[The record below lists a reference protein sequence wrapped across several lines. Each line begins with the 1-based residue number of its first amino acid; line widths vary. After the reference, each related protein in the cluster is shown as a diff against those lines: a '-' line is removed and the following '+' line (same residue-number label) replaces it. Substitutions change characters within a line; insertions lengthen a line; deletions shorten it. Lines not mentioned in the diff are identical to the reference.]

1 MRNFFYIAALILLL
15 TNCTSNT
22 IISKPKN
29 LIPKDKMVD
38 VITDMLLAS
47 GGENIKNIHMQ
58 RKVDYFPLVYEK
70 YQIDST
76 QFKES
81 NFYYVSRIDDFDEI
95 LEKVDKRLSKLRLEN
110 ETAQNIRDSIKNI
123 DPELKELD

>member
-81 NFYYVSRIDDFDEI
+81 NFYYVSRIDDFEEI

-110 ETAQNIRDSIKNI
+110 ETAQNIKDSIKNI
-123 DPELKELD
+123 DPELKKLD

>member
-1 MRNFFYIAALILLL
+1 MRNFFYIAVLIFLL

-47 GGENIKNIHMQ
+47 GGENIKNIQLQ
-58 RKVDYFPLVYEK
+58 RKVNYFPLVYEK

-81 NFYYVSRIDDFDEI
+81 NFYYVSRIDDYEDI
-95 LEKVDKRLSKLRLEN
+95 INPGCR
-110 ETAQNIRDSIKNI
+110 
-123 DPELKELD
+123 